1 MALEERRR
9 HVDRLCG
16 FGVKSQWWQILSCSS
31 WHRIANQGH
40 KIMSGFRRLFRT
52 SLKSSL
58 LGSVFMVA
66 GVVSAHAT
74 SLEDAVRIS
83 LATNPD
89 IGIVASNREA
99 VDQELR
105 QARGLYLPQIDGAA
119 GIGRENHSDP
129 FRRQRNKDDDW
140 LTREEAS
147 VTLIQRLFTG
157 FETEQTVARDK
168 ARVESAANR
177 VFENAEFLALDAV
190 GSYYE
195 VLRQRELVNLSDE
208 NVRIHIGIVDSIGE
222 QLAGGG
228 GSRADLA
235 QSESRL
241 SRARSTLAQT
251 FNDLRDAEA
260 FYTRVVGQF
269 PDDLSMPEFDLAL
282 MPTNLNEA
290 IGWVNDDNPT
300 VEIFEADVRSTEA
313 EVGISESPFY
323 PQVNFEAQSAYTD
336 NADGTS
342 DYEINHNFMV
352 RLRWNI
358 FRGGIDKAARQEAL
372 ARMNEAKN
380 RRHASLVEAQREMR
394 NSWFALEG
402 NRQQVEDLTDAVE
415 FSRETRDAYREQ
427 FDVAQRTLL
436 DVLDAENELFV
447 SKGQLVTSQINEFLA
462 SYRILAL
469 GGQLLLSLGVPAPEQ
484 AVVVEKSW
492 AEDIGL
498 SLED

>member
-1 MALEERRR
+1 MT
-9 HVDRLCG
+9 
-16 FGVKSQWWQILSCSS
+16 
-31 WHRIANQGH
+31 
-40 KIMSGFRRLFRT
+40 GFRRSFRT
-52 SLKSSL
+52 GLRSLL
-58 LGSVFMVA
+58 LGSVFLATGIVA
-66 GVVSAHAT
+66 ARAT

-119 GIGRENHSDP
+119 GIGREQHDDITT
-129 FRRQRNKDDDW
+129 RRQNNDDRW

-147 VTLIQRLFTG
+147 ATLIQRLFTG
-157 FETEQTVARDK
+157 FETEQTVARDQ

-177 VFENAEFLALDAV
+177 VFENAEFVALDAV
-190 GSYYE
+190 GAYYE

-241 SRARSTLAQT
+241 ARARSTLAQT
-251 FNDLRDAEA
+251 LNDLRDAEA
-260 FYTRVVGQF
+260 LYTRVVGQF

-290 IGWVNDDNPT
+290 IGWVNQDNPT
-300 VEIFEADVRSTEA
+300 VEIFDADVRSAEA

-323 PQVNFEAQSAYTD
+323 PQVNLEAQTAWTD
-336 NADGTS
+336 NADGVDS
-342 DYEINHNFMV
+342 QEWNNQFMV
-352 RLRWNI
+352 RVRWNF
-358 FRGGIDKAARQEAL
+358 FRGGIDRAARQEAL

-380 RRHASLVEAQREMR
+380 RRQASLVEAQREMR

-402 NRQQVEDLTDAVE
+402 NRQQVEDLTDAVV

-447 SKGQLVTSQINEFLA
+447 SKGQLVTSQINEILA

-469 GGQLLLSLGVPAPEQ
+469 GGRLLSGLGVRAPEQ
-484 AVVVEKSW
+484 AVVVDKSW
-492 AEDIGL
+492 AEDVGL
-498 SLED
+498 SLDE

>member
-1 MALEERRR
+1 
-9 HVDRLCG
+9 
-16 FGVKSQWWQILSCSS
+16 
-31 WHRIANQGH
+31 
-40 KIMSGFRRLFRT
+40 
-52 SLKSSL
+52 
-58 LGSVFMVA
+58 
-66 GVVSAHAT
+66 
-74 SLEDAVRIS
+74 
-83 LATNPD
+83 
-89 IGIVASNREA
+89 
-99 VDQELR
+99 
-105 QARGLYLPQIDGAA
+105 
-119 GIGRENHSDP
+119 
-129 FRRQRNKDDDW
+129 
-140 LTREEAS
+140 
-147 VTLIQRLFTG
+147 
-157 FETEQTVARDK
+157 
-168 ARVESAANR
+168 
-177 VFENAEFLALDAV
+177 
-190 GSYYE
+190 
-195 VLRQRELVNLSDE
+195 
-208 NVRIHIGIVDSIGE
+208 
-222 QLAGGG
+222 
-228 GSRADLA
+228 
-235 QSESRL
+235 
-241 SRARSTLAQT
+241 
-251 FNDLRDAEA
+251 
-260 FYTRVVGQF
+260 
-269 PDDLSMPEFDLAL
+269 
-282 MPTNLNEA
+282 LNEA

>member
-1 MALEERRR
+1 M
-9 HVDRLCG
+9 
-16 FGVKSQWWQILSCSS
+16 
-31 WHRIANQGH
+31 N
-40 KIMSGFRRLFRT
+40 GFRKSIRR
-52 SLKSSL
+52 SLRAVL
-58 LGSVFMVA
+58 LGSVIA
-66 GVVSAHAT
+66 GASVFSAHAT
-74 SLEDAVRIS
+74 SLEDAVRFS

-89 IGIVASNREA
+89 IGIVASNRDA

-119 GIGRENHSDP
+119 GIGREVHDDIST
-129 FRRQRNKDDDW
+129 RRAGRDDNW
-140 LTREEAS
+140 VTREEAS
-147 VTLIQRLFTG
+147 ATLIQRLFTG
-157 FETEQTVARDK
+157 FETSKTVARDQ

-190 GSYYE
+190 GAYYE

-208 NVRIHIGIVDSIGE
+208 NVQIHIGIVDSIGE

-251 FNDLRDAEA
+251 LNDLRDAEA
-260 FYTRVVGQF
+260 LYTRIVGQY
-269 PDDLSMPEFDLAL
+269 PDNLAMPEFDLAL
-282 MPTNLNEA
+282 LPASINDA
-290 IGWVNDDNPT
+290 VGWVNDANPT
-300 VEIFEADVRSTEA
+300 VEIFEADVRSAEA
-313 EVGISESPFY
+313 EVGLAESPFY
-323 PQVNFEAQSAYTD
+323 PQVNLEAQTAWTD
-336 NADGTS
+336 NADGVNS
-342 DYEINHNFMV
+342 QEWNNQFMV

-402 NRQQVEDLTDAVE
+402 NRQQVEDLTDAVT

-447 SKGQLVTSQINEFLA
+447 SKGQLVTSQVNEILA

-469 GGQLLLSLGVPAPEQ
+469 GGRLLASLDVPAPEQ
-484 AVVVEKSW
+484 AVVQDRSW
-492 AEDIGL
+492 IEDIGAAVG
-498 SLED
+498 E

>member
-1 MALEERRR
+1 
-9 HVDRLCG
+9 
-16 FGVKSQWWQILSCSS
+16 
-31 WHRIANQGH
+31 
-40 KIMSGFRRLFRT
+40 
-52 SLKSSL
+52 
-58 LGSVFMVA
+58 
-66 GVVSAHAT
+66 
-74 SLEDAVRIS
+74 
-83 LATNPD
+83 
-89 IGIVASNREA
+89 
-99 VDQELR
+99 
-105 QARGLYLPQIDGAA
+105 
-119 GIGRENHSDP
+119 
-129 FRRQRNKDDDW
+129 
-140 LTREEAS
+140 
-147 VTLIQRLFTG
+147 
-157 FETEQTVARDK
+157 
-168 ARVESAANR
+168 

-190 GSYYE
+190 GAYHE
-195 VLRQRELVNLSDE
+195 VLRQRELVNLSDT
-208 NVRIHIGIVDSIGE
+208 NVRIHIEIVDSIGE

-241 SRARSTLAQT
+241 SRARSTLART

-269 PDDLSMPEFDLAL
+269 PDDLSMPELDSAL
-282 MPTNLNEA
+282 MPAHLNEA

-300 VEIFEADVRSTEA
+300 VVIFEADVRSAEA

>member
-1 MALEERRR
+1 MT
-9 HVDRLCG
+9 
-16 FGVKSQWWQILSCSS
+16 
-31 WHRIANQGH
+31 
-40 KIMSGFRRLFRT
+40 GFRRSFRT
-52 SLKSSL
+52 GLRNTL
-58 LGSVFMVA
+58 LGSVFLVT
-66 GVVSAHAT
+66 GVVAVHAT

-83 LATNPD
+83 LTTNPD

-119 GIGRENHSDP
+119 GIGREQHDDITT
-129 FRRQRNKDDDW
+129 RNQNNDDRW

-147 VTLIQRLFTG
+147 ATLIQRLFTG

-168 ARVESAANR
+168 ARVESAASR
-177 VFENAEFLALDAV
+177 VFENAEFVALDAV
-190 GSYYE
+190 GAYYE
-195 VLRQRELVNLSDE
+195 VLRQRELVDLSDE

-241 SRARSTLAQT
+241 ARARSTLAQT
-251 FNDLRDAEA
+251 LNDLRDAEA

-269 PDDLSMPEFDLAL
+269 PDDLAMPEFDLAL
-282 MPTNLNEA
+282 MPANLNEA
-290 IGWVNDDNPT
+290 VGWVNDDNPT
-300 VEIFEADVRSTEA
+300 VEIFDADVRSAEA

-323 PQVNFEAQSAYTD
+323 PQVNLEAQTAWTD
-336 NADGTS
+336 SADGVNS
-342 DYEINHNFMV
+342 QEWNNQFMV
-352 RLRWNI
+352 RVRWNF
-358 FRGGIDKAARQEAL
+358 FRGGIDRAARQEAL

-380 RRHASLVEAQREMR
+380 RRQASLVEAQREMR

-402 NRQQVEDLTDAVE
+402 NRQQVEDLTDAVV

-447 SKGQLVTSQINEFLA
+447 SKGQLVTSQINEILA

-469 GGQLLLSLGVPAPEQ
+469 GGRLLNSLGVQAPEQ

-492 AEDIGL
+492 AEDVGL
-498 SLED
+498 SLEE

>member
-1 MALEERRR
+1 M
-9 HVDRLCG
+9 DG
-16 FGVKSQWWQILSCSS
+16 SC
-31 WHRIANQGH
+31 RAFR
-40 KIMSGFRRLFRT
+40 SGLRA
-52 SLKSSL
+52 SL
-58 LGSVFMVA
+58 LGSVFLVA
-66 GVVSAHAT
+66 SVIGAHAT

-83 LATNPD
+83 IATNPD
-89 IGIVASNREA
+89 IGIVAHNREA

-105 QARGLYLPQIDGAA
+105 QARGLYLPQIDGAT
-119 GIGRENHSDP
+119 GIGREMHDDITT
-129 FRRQRNKDDDW
+129 RRAGNDDRW

-147 VTLIQRLFTG
+147 ATLIQRLFTG
-157 FETEQTVARDK
+157 FETQHTVERDK
-168 ARVESAANR
+168 ARVASAANR

-190 GSYYE
+190 GAYYE
-195 VLRQRELVNLSDE
+195 VLRQRELVDLSDE
-208 NVRIHIGIVDSIGE
+208 NVRIHIGIVDSIRE

-241 SRARSTLAQT
+241 SRARSTLSRT
-251 FNDLRDAEA
+251 LNDLRDAEA
-260 FYTRVVGQF
+260 LYTRVVGQF
-269 PDDLSMPEFDLAL
+269 PDDLAMPEFDQGL

-290 IGWVNDDNPT
+290 VGWVNDTNPT
-300 VEIFEADVRSTEA
+300 VEIFEADVRTAEA
-313 EVGISESPFY
+313 EVGISEAPFY
-323 PQVNFEAQSAYTD
+323 PHVNFEAQTAWTD
-336 NADGTS
+336 NADGVDS
-342 DYEINHNFMV
+342 QEWNNQFMF
-352 RLRWNI
+352 RLRWNL

-380 RRHASLVEAQREMR
+380 RRHASLVDAQHEMR

-402 NRQQVEDLTDAVE
+402 NRQQVEDLTSAVE

-447 SKGQLVTSQINEFLA
+447 SKGQLVTAQVNETLA

-469 GGQLLLSLGVPAPEQ
+469 GGQLLKSLGVPAPEQ
-484 AVVVEKSW
+484 AVVEDKSW

-498 SLED
+498 SSGD

>member
-1 MALEERRR
+1 MT
-9 HVDRLCG
+9 
-16 FGVKSQWWQILSCSS
+16 
-31 WHRIANQGH
+31 
-40 KIMSGFRRLFRT
+40 GFRRSFRT
-52 SLKSSL
+52 GLRNTL
-58 LGSVFMVA
+58 LGSVFLVT
-66 GVVSAHAT
+66 GVVAAHAT

-83 LATNPD
+83 LTTNPD

-119 GIGRENHSDP
+119 GIGPDLHSDERA
-129 FRRQRNKDDDW
+129 RRQDNDDRW

-147 VTLIQRLFTG
+147 ATLIQRLFTG

-168 ARVESAANR
+168 ARVESAASR
-177 VFENAEFLALDAV
+177 VFENAEFVALDAV
-190 GSYYE
+190 GAYYE
-195 VLRQRELVNLSDE
+195 VLRQRELVDLSDE

-241 SRARSTLAQT
+241 ARARSTLAQT
-251 FNDLRDAEA
+251 LNDLRDAEA

-269 PDDLSMPEFDLAL
+269 PDDLAMPEFDLAL
-282 MPTNLNEA
+282 MPANLNEA
-290 IGWVNDDNPT
+290 VGWVNDDNPT
-300 VEIFEADVRSTEA
+300 VEIFDADVRSAEA

-323 PQVNFEAQSAYTD
+323 PQVNLEAQTAWTD
-336 NADGTS
+336 SADGVNS
-342 DYEINHNFMV
+342 QEWNNQFMV
-352 RLRWNI
+352 RVRWNF
-358 FRGGIDKAARQEAL
+358 FRGGIDRAARQEAL

-380 RRHASLVEAQREMR
+380 RRQASLVEAQREMR

-402 NRQQVEDLTDAVE
+402 NRQQVEDLTDAVV

-447 SKGQLVTSQINEFLA
+447 SKGQLVTSQINEILA

-469 GGQLLLSLGVPAPEQ
+469 GGRLLNSLGVQAPEQ

-492 AEDIGL
+492 AEDVGL
-498 SLED
+498 SLEE

>member
-1 MALEERRR
+1 MDGLRRAFR
-9 HVDRLCG
+9 
-16 FGVKSQWWQILSCSS
+16 
-31 WHRIANQGH
+31 
-40 KIMSGFRRLFRT
+40 SGLRT
-52 SLKSSL
+52 SLLASAFL
-58 LGSVFMVA
+58 VV
-66 GVVSAHAT
+66 GVIGAHAT
-74 SLEDAVRIS
+74 SLEDAVRNS

-89 IGIVASNREA
+89 IGIVAHNREA

-105 QARGLYLPQIDGAA
+105 QARGLYLPQIDGAT
-119 GIGRENHSDP
+119 GIGREMHDDITT
-129 FRRQRNKDDDW
+129 RRAGNDDRW

-147 VTLIQRLFTG
+147 ATLIQRLFTG
-157 FETEQTVARDK
+157 FETQHTVERDK

-190 GSYYE
+190 GAYYE
-195 VLRQRELVNLSDE
+195 VLRQRELVNLSDG
-208 NVRIHIGIVDSIGE
+208 NVRIHIGIVDSIRE

-241 SRARSTLAQT
+241 ARARSTLART
-251 FNDLRDAEA
+251 LNDLRDAEA

-269 PDDLSMPEFDLAL
+269 PDDLSMPEFDLSL

-290 IGWVNDDNPT
+290 VGWVNDTNPT
-300 VEIFEADVRSTEA
+300 VEIFEADVRTAEA
-313 EVGISESPFY
+313 EVGISEAPYY
-323 PQVNFEAQSAYTD
+323 PQVNFEAQTAWTD
-336 NADGTS
+336 NADGVDS
-342 DYEINHNFMV
+342 QEWNNQFMF
-352 RLRWNI
+352 RLRWNL

-380 RRHASLVEAQREMR
+380 RRHASLVDAQQEMR

-402 NRQQVEDLTDAVE
+402 NRQQVEDLTAAVE

-447 SKGQLVTSQINEFLA
+447 SKGQLVTSQVNETLA

-469 GGQLLLSLGVPAPEQ
+469 GGQLLQSLGVPAPEQ
-484 AVVVEKSW
+484 AVVEEKSW
-492 AEDIGL
+492 AEDVGL
-498 SLED
+498 SLDE

>member
-1 MALEERRR
+1 MM
-9 HVDRLCG
+9 
-16 FGVKSQWWQILSCSS
+16 
-31 WHRIANQGH
+31 N
-40 KIMSGFRRLFRT
+40 GFRRSFRT
-52 SLKSSL
+52 SMRSSL
-58 LGSVFMVA
+58 LGSAFLVA
-66 GVVSAHAT
+66 GVISAHAT

-83 LATNPD
+83 LTTNPD

-119 GIGRENHSDP
+119 GIGGEEHDDRST
-129 FRRQRNKDDDW
+129 RARGKDDDW
-140 LTREEAS
+140 RTRKEAS
-147 VTLIQRLFTG
+147 ATLIQRVFTG

-190 GSYYE
+190 GAYHE
-195 VLRQRELVNLSDE
+195 VLRQRELVNLSDT
-208 NVRIHIGIVDSIGE
+208 NVRIHIKIVDSIGQ

-241 SRARSTLAQT
+241 SRARSTLT
-251 FNDLRDAEA
+251 RSLTDLRDAEA

-269 PDDLSMPEFDLAL
+269 PDDLSMPELDSAL
-282 MPTNLNEA
+282 MPAHLNEA

-300 VEIFEADVRSTEA
+300 VEIFEADVRSAEA

-323 PQVNFEAQSAYTD
+323 PQVNLEAHSTYTN
-336 NADGTS
+336 NADGEDS
-342 DYEINHNFMV
+342 QEYQNQVMV
-352 RLRWNI
+352 RVRWNI
-358 FRGGIDKAARQEAL
+358 FRGGIDRAARQEAL

-394 NSWFALEG
+394 NSWFSLEG
-402 NRQQVEDLTDAVE
+402 NRQQVEDLTDAVG

-447 SKGQLVTSQINEFLA
+447 SKGQLITSQINEILA

-492 AEDIGL
+492 AEDVGL

>member
-1 MALEERRR
+1 MGHDVMDGLRR
-9 HVDRLCG
+9 
-16 FGVKSQWWQILSCSS
+16 I
-31 WHRIANQGH
+31 
-40 KIMSGFRRLFRT
+40 FRT
-52 SLKSSL
+52 GTRAAL
-58 LGSVFMVA
+58 LGSVFLTA
-66 GVVSAHAT
+66 GVIAAEAT

-89 IGIVASNREA
+89 IGVVASNREA

-119 GIGRENHSDP
+119 GIGREMHDDITT
-129 FRRQRNKDDDW
+129 RRANNEDRW

-157 FETEQTVARDK
+157 FETQHTVERDQ

-190 GSYYE
+190 GAYYE

-208 NVRIHIGIVDSIGE
+208 NVRIHVGIVESIRE

-241 SRARSTLAQT
+241 ARARSTLAQT
-251 FNDLRDAEA
+251 LTDLRDAEA
-260 FYTRVVGQF
+260 FYTRVVGQY
-269 PDDLSMPEFDLAL
+269 PDDLSMPEFDESL
-282 MPTNLNEA
+282 MPANLNEA
-290 IGWVNDDNPT
+290 IGLVNQENPT
-300 VEIFEADVRSTEA
+300 VEIFEADVRSAEA
-313 EVGISESPFY
+313 EVGISEAPFY
-323 PQVNFEAQSAYTD
+323 PHVNFEAQTAWTD
-336 NADGTS
+336 NADGVDS
-342 DYEINHNFMV
+342 QEWNNQFMV
-352 RLRWNI
+352 RLRWNL
-358 FRGGIDKAARQEAL
+358 FRGGIDRAARQEAL

-380 RRHASLVEAQREMR
+380 RRQASLVDAQREMR

-402 NRQQVEDLTDAVE
+402 NRQRVEDLTSAVE

-447 SKGQLVTSQINEFLA
+447 SRGQLVTSEVNETLA
-462 SYRILAL
+462 RYRILAL
-469 GGQLLLSLGVPAPEQ
+469 GGQLLASLGVPAPEQ
-484 AVVVEKSW
+484 AVVAKKTW
-492 AEDIGL
+492 AQDVGL

>member
-1 MALEERRR
+1 MT
-9 HVDRLCG
+9 
-16 FGVKSQWWQILSCSS
+16 
-31 WHRIANQGH
+31 
-40 KIMSGFRRLFRT
+40 GFRRSFRT
-52 SLKSSL
+52 GLRNTL
-58 LGSVFMVA
+58 LGSVFLVT
-66 GVVSAHAT
+66 GVVAAHAT

-83 LATNPD
+83 LTTNPD

-119 GIGRENHSDP
+119 GIGREQHDDITT
-129 FRRQRNKDDDW
+129 RRQDNDDRW

-147 VTLIQRLFTG
+147 ATLIQRLFTG

-168 ARVESAANR
+168 ARVESAASR
-177 VFENAEFLALDAV
+177 VFENAEFVALDAV
-190 GSYYE
+190 GAYYE
-195 VLRQRELVNLSDE
+195 VLRQRELVDLSDE

-241 SRARSTLAQT
+241 ARARSTLAQT
-251 FNDLRDAEA
+251 LNDLRDAEA

-269 PDDLSMPEFDLAL
+269 PDDLAMPEFDLAL
-282 MPTNLNEA
+282 MPANLNEA
-290 IGWVNDDNPT
+290 VGWVNDDNPT
-300 VEIFEADVRSTEA
+300 VEIFDADVRSAEA

-323 PQVNFEAQSAYTD
+323 PQVNLEAQTAWTD
-336 NADGTS
+336 SADGVNS
-342 DYEINHNFMV
+342 QEWNNQFMV
-352 RLRWNI
+352 RVRWNF
-358 FRGGIDKAARQEAL
+358 FRGGIDRAARQEAL

-380 RRHASLVEAQREMR
+380 RRQASLVEAQREMR

-402 NRQQVEDLTDAVE
+402 NRQQVEDLTDAVV

-447 SKGQLVTSQINEFLA
+447 SKGQLVTSQINEILA

-469 GGQLLLSLGVPAPEQ
+469 GGRLLNSLGVQAPEQ

-492 AEDIGL
+492 AEDVGL
-498 SLED
+498 SLEE